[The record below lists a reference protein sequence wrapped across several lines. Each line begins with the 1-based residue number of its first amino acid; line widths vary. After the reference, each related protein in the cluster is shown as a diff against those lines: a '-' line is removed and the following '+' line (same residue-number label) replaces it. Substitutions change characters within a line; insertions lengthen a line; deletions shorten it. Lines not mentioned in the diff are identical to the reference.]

1 MPSSVLSHKSP
12 FEVLFHSLSD
22 FSLLKVFGCQCFPWL
37 KPYTAHKLQ
46 PRSVACMFLGYHPTI
61 EGYRCLEPITGKIY
75 ISNLLLF
82 HLLLFLLLHLLC
94 LLFIPFSSHLHLL
107 FLLLQSLLPQ
117 SLILNPLLIHLLHQ
131 QVPLLLLLCVL
142 LQLPMLFQSTL
153 FLLIYQFH
161 LLLLFLLLIF
171 IL

>member
-75 ISNLLLF
+75 ISKHVLF
-82 HLLLFLLLHLLC
+82 NETCFPFAVSSTPISSSSSSLPTLHS
-94 LLFIPFSSHLHLL
+94 FF
-107 FLLLQSLLPQ
+107 
-117 SLILNPLLIHLLHQ
+117 
-131 QVPLLLLLCVL
+131 
-142 LQLPMLFQSTL
+142 
-153 FLLIYQFH
+153 
-161 LLLLFLLLIF
+161 
-171 IL
+171 